1 MAILSGSE
9 AVTKLLIKN
18 SANVYVKDSE
28 GKGPIHYA
36 AAINQGKL
44 IVLLTKGAL
53 AIVNEE
59 NWEDTQRMYVNLRTE
74 KKESNFKKD
83 AAIHIAARAG
93 YLDTVKTLESIGANV
108 NICSGSNSTAL
119 HLAAINGDKNMT
131 QYLLE
136 RNAKINVYDH
146 QNMAPVHNACKFGR
160 LDILKILMEH
170 GAQIDSKD
178 SNFFT
183 PLMWAV
189 SKGHND
195 IVEYLLSSGVNV
207 KDSEMNMKNVLHL
220 AIEKHHSF
228 TLQIL
233 LKHGGA
239 SLVNDP
245 DKDFKRPLH
254 YAAMTNGVESVKM
267 LVENSADITVTDNEE
282 KTALHTAAEYGN
294 FKCLVTLVQ
303 NSSRNIN
310 GTDEKGRS
318 PLHLAAYNGWVKT
331 TITLIE
337 MGAQISS
344 CDDSSWTPLDY
355 AVSYGYTKI
364 ALKLIN
370 NGANVNRYDANLV
383 TPLHR
388 ASFNGQV
395 DCINVLLS
403 NGASISFKNKD
414 GKNCLD
420 LAVENHHKE
429 ACMIFIMHER
439 WEEALSN
446 IDNEGKN
453 PMEKLISFAPEI
465 AAIVLDKCIKRSQF
479 DKSSKEYSISYNFK
493 YLDFPPDHHLRKQ
506 YFGPSSMIAFNCEN
520 LLSHSLTVQLLKD
533 KWLRLGWWIHLISL
547 FIYILFVCLLT
558 SVLLVDKIS
567 QDKAA
572 EEDFSCSDLDK
583 TVFNKSVSL
592 LEISRLK
599 NEAQK
604 FKNEKGILAKPEAKI
619 GQPLVDIVK
628 QKVIEVYKTEEFTRH
643 SPGKTCNENQDVNIK
658 FMHRNKLSLRW
669 ANDAQSSQCWVPFD
683 KVICQIS
690 APSIKGDNKFVNN
703 DYDIIMSYVSFYIK
717 KTLHLKCLNC
727 HKIGKGKSYDDKF
740 HTIVTLA
747 TIVTLFEI
755 GKEFAQA
762 CILKEE
768 YLKNLRNYLELILYS
783 STLVYMMSFIKKNEA
798 ENLYDD
804 KNVKWAFG
812 AVSILFA
819 WINLLLYLKRDSF
832 FGIYVIM
839 INEVFKSLV
848 SVITVFCLI
857 ILAFSLSFFMLL
869 GNQIA
874 FKYPGR
880 SFMKTISMTLGGS
893 TYDDIFINNSSATSK
908 DNYTSLN
915 VKLPYPI
922 GLAVGDIAIVRK
934 SAYILKL
941 KAQVDI
947 LKALESKY
955 PLQLLKKIYCN
966 QVTIYPNKISLK
978 NRILNWFGHSNY
990 SPLKHKQEKSR
1001 WKKDVAKELEL
1012 QSKLSSVRNLP
1023 YDSNNDT
1030 NDIVKFHHG
1039 DDIDTE
1045 LSNLTFS
1052 KETNKGA
1059 FDEKIQSKT
1068 IFIKKTKKTFID
1080 RIDKLFNGNLNQI
1093 GENKNAHDG
1102 LSGTL
1107 ECDIAKNDK
1116 KMSIFSLP
1124 NHLFDYSNSKTN
1136 LKETNEFYNNIEK
1149 FSLQLAAKEGA
1160 IDRIKEIVTEYDL
1173 NKNELYGKTNSA
1185 KLLIGKGANVMM
1197 QNNNGSTALHYA
1209 SRRGNKTL
1217 VSMILEIPNIDINI
1231 PDINLAT
1238 PLHLA
1243 VIGGYECIVD
1253 ILISYGAEVTA
1264 RDYKGQGP
1272 IHYLAASTTDD
1283 IRAEKNKGK
1292 NKGCQST
1299 VKKMAIQYVPS
1310 SIIGDLIDLLISAA
1324 CKDVPK
1330 NQYEKQKIEF
1340 VNSKTVENET
1350 PLHIAAYC
1358 GNELCLN
1365 KLILIGADVNSQTE
1379 SGSTPLHLA
1388 AISGQKRAVNMLLNN
1403 NSNIQASDND
1413 LMTPIHRACQYGRLS
1428 IVKLLDK
1435 KRAMLDI
1442 KGKNNYTPIMCAVWK
1457 GHVKVIKYLINRGVQ
1472 INLTDVNN
1480 KNVFHIAVQEN
1491 QFEVLEFLSEQDS
1504 MNIIN
1509 DVDNEYKTPVHYAAA
1524 EGSIQALDILIK
1536 KNASID
1542 IGELYERTPLHLA
1555 AEHGHLSCVKLLIS
1569 ISTAEVNSTDV
1580 QGMTPLHLAASNNHK
1595 KVVNLLIESGADIYF
1610 RDNCDMNPL
1619 DYAAQCGHEKIVQ
1632 ILLGNGAFVDACSEN
1647 GYTPLHHAALSG
1659 HVECIVG
1666 LLENGANIQLKTKIE
1681 NKSCLD
1687 LAVESLEKEACLAII
1702 KHKRWHEAFVSIDN
1716 KETEVK
1722 KNKNEKEKE
1731 RKETCVMEKIIKLA
1745 PEIGEV
1751 VFNKCITPSK
1761 HDKKDPNYFIEYNF
1775 EFVDSNPVRCQ
1786 KQFFAPSSIV
1796 NFQRGKLLAHPL
1808 VVELINQKWLRMG
1821 RWMYLCSF
1829 SFYLLFVVLL
1839 TTFAVTRKMN
1849 QLDAIREQQSYSRN
1863 HLSNNQTWCKSL
1875 SIKGIY
1881 ITLSIAIVQVLS
1893 QIILS
1898 IYIGRSYIFDPTKIL
1913 DFFLYIA
1920 TALHLLSLI
1929 TCKKNIENKFVETVV
1944 WQAGTVSI
1952 LLAWCKFLIYME
1964 NLPFLG
1970 LYVVM
1975 LMEVL
1980 YTLIKVL
1987 LIFSILLI
1995 GFALSFYSLLDCQ
2008 APFSDFGHS
2017 IIKTFVMMLGEINY
2031 DIIYTSHYGD
2041 LNINSNGPK
2050 SSAEL
2055 SLLVFILFVL
2065 IMLIVMMKLL
2075 LGLAVG
2081 DIETVRKNAYL
2092 GILQRKV
2099 YYLNILDQTYPKFI
2113 KQYVYQKSYIKKPN
2127 KKNWYKKVMLW
2138 LETFHKKVLLGD
2150 QGEAKKDSIMRVF
2163 AANKKDIMTQNKKTK
2178 LLLDDLQKQLK
2189 KNKKITKH
2197 ILPNFYSK
2205 NSTD

>member
-1 MAILSGSE
+1 M
-9 AVTKLLIKN
+9 
-18 SANVYVKDSE
+18 
-28 GKGPIHYA
+28 H
-36 AAINQGKL
+36 
-44 IVLLTKGAL
+44 
-53 AIVNEE
+53 
-59 NWEDTQRMYVNLRTE
+59 
-74 KKESNFKKD
+74 
-83 AAIHIAARAG
+83 
-93 YLDTVKTLESIGANV
+93 
-108 NICSGSNSTAL
+108 
-119 HLAAINGDKNMT
+119 
-131 QYLLE
+131 
-136 RNAKINVYDH
+136 
-146 QNMAPVHNACKFGR
+146 
-160 LDILKILMEH
+160 KIL
-170 GAQIDSKD
+170 A
-178 SNFFT
+178 
-183 PLMWAV
+183 
-189 SKGHND
+189 
-195 IVEYLLSSGVNV
+195 
-207 KDSEMNMKNVLHL
+207 
-220 AIEKHHSF
+220 
-228 TLQIL
+228 
-233 LKHGGA
+233 
-239 SLVNDP
+239 
-245 DKDFKRPLH
+245 
-254 YAAMTNGVESVKM
+254 
-267 LVENSADITVTDNEE
+267 
-282 KTALHTAAEYGN
+282 
-294 FKCLVTLVQ
+294 
-303 NSSRNIN
+303 
-310 GTDEKGRS
+310 
-318 PLHLAAYNGWVKT
+318 
-331 TITLIE
+331 
-337 MGAQISS
+337 
-344 CDDSSWTPLDY
+344 
-355 AVSYGYTKI
+355 
-364 ALKLIN
+364 
-370 NGANVNRYDANLV
+370 
-383 TPLHR
+383 
-388 ASFNGQV
+388 
-395 DCINVLLS
+395 
-403 NGASISFKNKD
+403 
-414 GKNCLD
+414 
-420 LAVENHHKE
+420 
-429 ACMIFIMHER
+429 
-439 WEEALSN
+439 
-446 IDNEGKN
+446 
-453 PMEKLISFAPEI
+453 
-465 AAIVLDKCIKRSQF
+465 
-479 DKSSKEYSISYNFK
+479 
-493 YLDFPPDHHLRKQ
+493 
-506 YFGPSSMIAFNCEN
+506 
-520 LLSHSLTVQLLKD
+520 
-533 KWLRLGWWIHLISL
+533 
-547 FIYILFVCLLT
+547 
-558 SVLLVDKIS
+558 
-567 QDKAA
+567 
-572 EEDFSCSDLDK
+572 
-583 TVFNKSVSL
+583 
-592 LEISRLK
+592 
-599 NEAQK
+599 
-604 FKNEKGILAKPEAKI
+604 
-619 GQPLVDIVK
+619 
-628 QKVIEVYKTEEFTRH
+628 
-643 SPGKTCNENQDVNIK
+643 
-658 FMHRNKLSLRW
+658 
-669 ANDAQSSQCWVPFD
+669 
-683 KVICQIS
+683 
-690 APSIKGDNKFVNN
+690 
-703 DYDIIMSYVSFYIK
+703 
-717 KTLHLKCLNC
+717 
-727 HKIGKGKSYDDKF
+727 
-740 HTIVTLA
+740 
-747 TIVTLFEI
+747 
-755 GKEFAQA
+755 
-762 CILKEE
+762 
-768 YLKNLRNYLELILYS
+768 
-783 STLVYMMSFIKKNEA
+783 
-798 ENLYDD
+798 
-804 KNVKWAFG
+804 
-812 AVSILFA
+812 
-819 WINLLLYLKRDSF
+819 
-832 FGIYVIM
+832 
-839 INEVFKSLV
+839 
-848 SVITVFCLI
+848 
-857 ILAFSLSFFMLL
+857 
-869 GNQIA
+869 
-874 FKYPGR
+874 
-880 SFMKTISMTLGGS
+880 
-893 TYDDIFINNSSATSK
+893 
-908 DNYTSLN
+908 
-915 VKLPYPI
+915 
-922 GLAVGDIAIVRK
+922 
-934 SAYILKL
+934 
-941 KAQVDI
+941 
-947 LKALESKY
+947 
-955 PLQLLKKIYCN
+955 
-966 QVTIYPNKISLK
+966 
-978 NRILNWFGHSNY
+978 
-990 SPLKHKQEKSR
+990 
-1001 WKKDVAKELEL
+1001 
-1012 QSKLSSVRNLP
+1012 KLSSVRNLP

-1253 ILISYGAEVTA
+1253 ILISYGAEKFF
-1264 RDYKGQGP
+1264 Y
-1272 IHYLAASTTDD
+1272 
-1283 IRAEKNKGK
+1283 
-1292 NKGCQST
+1292 
-1299 VKKMAIQYVPS
+1299 
-1310 SIIGDLIDLLISAA
+1310 
-1324 CKDVPK
+1324 
-1330 NQYEKQKIEF
+1330 
-1340 VNSKTVENET
+1340 
-1350 PLHIAAYC
+1350 
-1358 GNELCLN
+1358 
-1365 KLILIGADVNSQTE
+1365 
-1379 SGSTPLHLA
+1379 
-1388 AISGQKRAVNMLLNN
+1388 
-1403 NSNIQASDND
+1403 
-1413 LMTPIHRACQYGRLS
+1413 RACQYGRLS

-1580 QGMTPLHLAASNNHK
+1580 QGMTPLHLAASNNH
-1595 KVVNLLIESGADIYF
+1595 N
-1610 RDNCDMNPL
+1610 
-1619 DYAAQCGHEKIVQ
+1619 YAAQCGHEKIVQ